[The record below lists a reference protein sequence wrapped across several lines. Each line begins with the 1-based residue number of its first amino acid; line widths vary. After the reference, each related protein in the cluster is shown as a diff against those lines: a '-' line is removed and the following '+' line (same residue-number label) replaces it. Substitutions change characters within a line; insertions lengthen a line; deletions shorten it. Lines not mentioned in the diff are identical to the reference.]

1 MKELAEEAGRENTTM
16 RKLTEKST
24 QDAAAVKVLTMI
36 TLIYLPAT
44 VVSVSR
50 LSQNEPMI
58 ALLLLTLPQ
67 NFFSTQFVGQEQ
79 GAGGSNK
86 VIVSSNA
93 WLFAAVSVPLTLVTL
108 AIWWLWVRFQAHERG
123 VGKRH
128 LPSWRAPWRKPNH
141 QRTHRDDNFALSF
154 EA

>member
-1 MKELAEEAGRENTTM
+1 M
-16 RKLTEKST
+16 RKLTEKSA

-50 LSQNEPMI
+50 SCHDNPPIILRS
-58 ALLLLTLPQ
+58 LTLPQ

-108 AIWWLWVRFQAHERG
+108 AVWWLWVRFQAHERG
-123 VGKRH
+123 VQKRR
-128 LPSWRAPWRKPNH
+128 LPSWRAPWRKSNH
-141 QRTHRDDNFALSF
+141 VQTHRDDNLALSSA
-154 EA
+154 EK